1 MSKKILET
9 EGDNLKIILGE
20 QGFKDML
27 SIDGIY
33 EDIKEYLLAIPGS
46 IYDRPGL
53 GLKYKEMVAITS
65 LLTQGASEEL
75 LKSHIQGGVNAGLTR
90 EEMVECLIQCIP
102 YVGFPRVITAMR
114 ASFDVLYE

>member
-33 EDIKEYLLAIPGS
+33 EDIKEYLLAIPES

-75 LKSHIQGGVNAGLTR
+75 LKSHI
-90 EEMVECLIQCIP
+90 
-102 YVGFPRVITAMR
+102 
-114 ASFDVLYE
+114 